1 MPAFRRD
8 SFIRSTELRDSRFL
22 DVNRLPQ
29 VPRSLEDEEYTI
41 EPMYENRPDLL
52 AYNVYGNSR
61 VWWVIVMRNLDV
73 IKDPLRDFRAGI
85 TIQLPTPETVK
96 RFAL

>member
-1 MPAFRRD
+1 MAFRRD
-8 SFIRSTELRDSRFL
+8 SFIRNTELRDSLFL
-22 DVNRLPQ
+22 DVNRLPSI
-29 VPRSLEDEEYTI
+29 PRSLDDEAYTI

-73 IKDPLRDFRAGI
+73 IKDPLRDFRTGI
-85 TIQLPTPETVK
+85 TIQLPTPATVK